1 MIFIFI
7 LLTCNRQDI
16 TNFITIIIIGL
27 VVFFII
33 IIIIIVFI
41 SFISYYDDC
50 DLYIICTYVTYMVSF
65 ALVDCDVQ
73 GKDLNKVLVLI
84 FRSLMKEYASYRSQI
99 IFN

>member
-1 MIFIFI
+1 MIFI

-50 DLYIICTYVTYMVSF
+50 DLYICN
-65 ALVDCDVQ
+65 LH
-73 GKDLNKVLVLI
+73 GI
-84 FRSLMKEYASYRSQI
+84 FCLGRL
-99 IFN
+99 